1 MFTGIIQHIGT
12 FRGYLQGNK
21 EVKIEAPAVA
31 SAMKIGDSLAI
42 NGVCLSLIRME
53 KSLLHFDLSEETLKK
68 TTMDSLQYGQNLN
81 LELPLTLSSPLG
93 GHLVTGHI
101 DGIGRITH
109 SLARSQGRRFRIS
122 FPVDLKPFFVP
133 KGSVAL
139 DGVSLTVASLQ
150 GSTLEVEVI
159 PITLKHTTLGEWKR
173 GSTVNIECDLIGK
186 YVYNWTF
193 KKSNPD
199 TKGF

>member
-1 MFTGIIQHIGT
+1 
-12 FRGYLQGNK
+12 
-21 EVKIEAPAVA
+21 
-31 SAMKIGDSLAI
+31 MKIGDSLAI

-53 KSLLHFDLSEETLKK
+53 KFVLHFDLSEETLKK
-68 TTMDSLQYGQNLN
+68 TTLGSLQYGQSLN

-109 SLARSQGRRFRIS
+109 SLARSQGQRFRIG
-122 FPVDLKPFFVP
+122 FPADLKPFFVP

-150 GSTLEVEVI
+150 GSALEVEVI
-159 PITLKHTTLGEWKR
+159 PITLEHTTLSEWKR
-173 GSTVNIECDLIGK
+173 GRTVNIECDLIGK

-193 KKSNPD
+193 KNSNPE
-199 TKGF
+199 TKGI